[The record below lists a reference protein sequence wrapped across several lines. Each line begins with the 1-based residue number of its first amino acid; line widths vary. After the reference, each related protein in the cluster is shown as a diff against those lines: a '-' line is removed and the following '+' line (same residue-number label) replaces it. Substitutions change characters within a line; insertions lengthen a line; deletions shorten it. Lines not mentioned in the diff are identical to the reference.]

1 MARVS
6 ASERRKARNKR
17 LSRVPIGG
25 GQGNRIG
32 KKRRE
37 KAAAAKK
44 SSS

>member
-32 KKRRE
+32 KK
-37 KAAAAKK
+37 
-44 SSS
+44 S